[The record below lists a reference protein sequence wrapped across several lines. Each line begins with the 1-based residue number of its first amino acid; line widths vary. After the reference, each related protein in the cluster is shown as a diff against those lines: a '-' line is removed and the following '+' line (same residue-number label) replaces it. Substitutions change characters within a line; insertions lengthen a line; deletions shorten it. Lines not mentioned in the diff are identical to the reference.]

1 MWTFDTVLVAVLLG
15 LAWRALTTADLFK
28 AVVLFIVF
36 GLFLALA
43 WARLG
48 AIDVA
53 LAEVAIGAGI
63 TGVLLL
69 TAERRL
75 AVAVRRVPPEARAAG
90 ARQALLLV
98 GLGMALL
105 VCLVWGVVSLPPDVT
120 GQRQAVTEHLA
131 HAGVSHPVTAV
142 LLNFRGYDTLLELA
156 VLLLVLLAV
165 WSLGK
170 APEDRRGLSPPGP
183 VLLTAVSVLVPL
195 LVVVAAY
202 LLWIGAY
209 APGGAFHAGAVLAS
223 AGVLLVLGGWWPPPS
238 WARAARVGLV
248 VGPLTFVA
256 VAALVMLAGG
266 GLLQYPRAW
275 SKTLILLVEAAA
287 TVSVGLTLVCLYLGG
302 QPAAWMRKAPR

>member
-1 MWTFDTVLVAVLLG
+1 MWTFDSVLVAVLLA
-15 LAWRALTTADLFK
+15 LAWRALTTPDLFK

-75 AVAVRRVPPEARAAG
+75 AVAVGGPLPSARAAG
-90 ARQALLLV
+90 GRQALLLT
-98 GLGMALL
+98 GLGIALL
-105 VCLVWGVVSLPPDVT
+105 VCVLWGVLSLPPDVT
-120 GQRQAVTEHLA
+120 GQRQAVTERLA
-131 HAGVSHPVTAV
+131 DAGVSHPVTAV

-170 APEDRRGLSPPGP
+170 APEDLRGLSPPGP

-209 APGGAFHAGAVLAS
+209 APGGAFHAGAVLAA
-223 AGVLLVLGGWWPPPS
+223 AGVLLVLGGWSPPPS
-238 WARAARVGLV
+238 WERPARAGLV
-248 VGPLTFVA
+248 IGPLTFVA

-266 GLLQYPRAW
+266 GMLQYPRAW
-275 SKTLILLVEAAA
+275 STTLILLVEAAA
-287 TVSVGLTLVCLYLGG
+287 TVSVALTLACLYLGG
-302 QPAAWMRKAPR
+302 QPAAWIRKSPP

>member
-131 HAGVSHPVTAV
+131 DAGVSHPVTAV

-238 WARAARVGLV
+238 WARAVRVGLV
-248 VGPLTFVA
+248 VGPLTFLA

-266 GLLQYPRAW
+266 SLLQYPRTW